1 MDTTDAIKG
10 RGKLDD
16 TLAAMFSNAEYRA
29 SYLFYAHII
38 GQCSIKIDRDMP
50 APAGVSFSVDHYNLY
65 INPDEFDQYTLK
77 ERLAILK
84 HEALHILYGHV
95 GDRGLGKNPV
105 GWNIST
111 DCALNQHIDQEH
123 LPECAIL
130 PKPLQ
135 DKMGIIV
142 PAGQSAEF
150 YYELLKSEL
159 QNKQSNQG
167 NQSNQPS
174 DGQSQEQTQSSQTTQ
189 SGQSNVFEALD
200 TGKSMDTHK
209 TWDESVGDKDLQKDL
224 SKRMIERAQTEALK
238 GKGTIPAACADWIE
252 LHSRRSEVN
261 WKRVLRGIVGHK
273 RVGTRSTIMRL
284 DRRFP
289 NREDLRGKTRDRMFN
304 LLVVVDVSGSMS
316 PNAIKGHVKDASGE
330 PIMGATIT
338 VNGKAVGITDMDG
351 NFSVDAAPGANLTFT
366 YLGMT
371 PKTIKATSNM
381 MITLVDDQ
389 KSLNEVVVIGYGR
402 AKKNDL
408 TGSVTAIK
416 PDEMS
421 KGITSSASDM
431 LVGKIAGVDVQ
442 TGGGQPGSG
451 AQIRIR
457 GGASLNASN
466 DPLYVIDGL
475 AIDNNNL
482 KGTSNVLAMINPND
496 IESFTVLKDASAT
509 AIYGSRAS
517 NGVIIITTK
526 KGRAGQRPTVT
537 YNGDVDDTIRST
549 RTIDGCCRSVL
560 QYSEAFDIVRVNHRQ
575 DVTCTLQIVII
586 NSQTIDYVE
595 RVIRSIQR
603 GTTTD
608 TNLCSRTRLTAT
620 SLYVNTGNLTYQH
633 IRGTAC
639 DTL

>member
-77 ERLAILK
+77 GRLAILK

-95 GDRGLGKNPV
+95 GDRGLGKNPM

-135 DKMGIIV
+135 EKTGIVV
-142 PAGQSAEF
+142 PMGQSAEF

-159 QNKQSNQG
+159 QQHQQKQPSQQNQG
-167 NQSNQPS
+167 NQSG
-174 DGQSQEQTQSSQTTQ
+174 DGQEQTQSSQQ
-189 SGQSNVFEALD
+189 SQSQSNVFESLGS
-200 TGKSMDTHK
+200 GKSMDTHK

-224 SKRMIERAQTEALK
+224 SKRMIERAQTETLK
-238 GKGTIPAACADWIE
+238 GKGTIPTACADWIE

-316 PNAIKGHVKDASGE
+316 PAAINTTLAEVRNICDITKTDVDLIQVDTVAYE
-330 PIMGATIT
+330 PEKLSKKTLSITRRGAGGTFLS
-338 VNGKAVGITDMDG
+338 VALDKAREKKIDYQ
-351 NFSVDAAPGANLTFT
+351 A
-366 YLGMT
+366 
-371 PKTIKATSNM
+371 
-381 MITLVDDQ
+381 
-389 KSLNEVVVIGYGR
+389 VVV
-402 AKKNDL
+402 L
-408 TGSVTAIK
+408 TDGGLYHKDI
-416 PDEMS
+416 
-421 KGITSSASDM
+421 SAF
-431 LVGKIAGVDVQ
+431 AE
-442 TGGGQPGSG
+442 
-451 AQIRIR
+451 
-457 GGASLNASN
+457 LNKR
-466 DPLYVIDGL
+466 VIWL
-475 AIDNNNL
+475 
-482 KGTSNVLAMINPND
+482 
-496 IESFTVLKDASAT
+496 IESTGTVLERMNTGKM
-509 AIYGSRAS
+509 
-517 NGVIIITTK
+517 
-526 KGRAGQRPTVT
+526 Q
-537 YNGDVDDTIRST
+537 
-549 RTIDGCCRSVL
+549 
-560 QYSEAFDIVRVNHRQ
+560 AFK
-575 DVTCTLQIVII
+575 
-586 NSQTIDYVE
+586 
-595 RVIRSIQR
+595 
-603 GTTTD
+603 
-608 TNLCSRTRLTAT
+608 LTA
-620 SLYVNTGNLTYQH
+620 
-633 IRGTAC
+633 
-639 DTL
+639 